1 MSLVPIEAGSPVLIA
16 GPTNSG
22 KTHWV
27 NKLLSNNMFSQP
39 IQSILYCY
47 GAYQSFFNDIK
58 TNQHIPCPVVFH
70 EGLPAKTD
78 IDQLDDGGFRVIVL
92 DDLMK
97 RIIQNEE
104 MEELFT
110 QGCHHKNISAVF
122 IVQNVFPQ
130 GTCARNISLN
140 CHVFI
145 LFANKRDESQVHI
158 LARQFYPKAAK
169 WKRFLSVYEDVT
181 EAPFSYIL
189 VDCTPC
195 HPRSIKVRSHVFPED
210 AIMYVYDI

>member
-1 MSLVPIEAGSPVLIA
+1 MSIVPIGAGSPVLIA

-27 NKLLSNNMFSQP
+27 NKMLGSDLFSEP

-47 GAYQSFFNDIK
+47 GAYQQFFEEIK
-58 TNQHIPCPVVFH
+58 SNQDIPCPIKFQ
-70 EGLPAKTD
+70 EGLPSKSD
-78 IDQLDDGGFRVIVL
+78 IDQIANGQFHVIVL

-110 QGCHHKNISAVF
+110 QGCHHKNISALF
-122 IVQNVFPQ
+122 ITQNVFPQ

-140 CHVFI
+140 CHIFI
-145 LFANKRDESQVHI
+145 LFANKRDESQMHI
-158 LARQFYPKAAK
+158 LARQFYAKAAK
-169 WKRFLSVYEDVT
+169 WKRFLNVYEEVT
-181 EAPFSYIL
+181 EPPFSYLL
-189 VDCTPC
+189 VDCTPS
-195 HPRSIKVRSHVFPED
+195 HPRSIKVRSHIFPGEV
-210 AIMYVYDI
+210 MYVYDI